1 MTSQKRIDAG
11 LYWDRAWGLVEGCS
25 PVSPGCDHCW
35 AGAQAHIRA
44 CQKNEKIKTANE
56 GLTDDHGTFNGT
68 VRFRH
73 DLLDL
78 PFETK
83 KPTVWSIWTDLFHE
97 GVQEKSISDAISISI
112 EPILGPINLHLD
124 YRNDLARWDSSGR
137 SLPLHRIDWVVCGP
151 ETGRGKRP
159 YAPEWIQNLA
169 DQCTAAGIPFFD
181 KSKNP
186 IRREIPWR
194 VK

>member
-97 GVQEKSISDAISISI
+97 GVQEKSISDAISIMHISPNHI
-112 EPILGPINLHLD
+112 F
-124 YRNDLARWDSSGR
+124 LALTKRVERMKRVMSVLNSFHGR
-137 SLPLHRIDWVVCGP
+137 QGQP
-151 ETGRGKRP
+151 
-159 YAPEWIQNLA
+159 
-169 DQCTAAGIPFFD
+169 
-181 KSKNP
+181 
-186 IRREIPWR
+186 
-194 VK
+194 